1 MIFLREAD
9 SSGMALQLSSPQ
21 RPSAGTDSH
30 RRADIRVT
38 LGRESIPLLIAYRDA
53 AAVRTAVRFINS
65 IYVITKINGC
75 IHIPVN
81 DNPAAMRADPKPMFE
96 FQSFIR

>member
-30 RRADIRVT
+30 RRDIRVT

-53 AAVRTAVRFINS
+53 AAAKAPDEKEKAALPAGPFKVPDTAN
-65 IYVITKINGC
+65 
-75 IHIPVN
+75 
-81 DNPAAMRADPKPMFE
+81 AA
-96 FQSFIR
+96 

>member
-9 SSGMALQLSSPQ
+9 SSGMALQL
-21 RPSAGTDSH
+21 DSH

-53 AAVRTAVRFINS
+53 AAAKAPDEKEKAALPAGPFKVPDTAN
-65 IYVITKINGC
+65 
-75 IHIPVN
+75 
-81 DNPAAMRADPKPMFE
+81 AA
-96 FQSFIR
+96 

>member
-53 AAVRTAVRFINS
+53 AAAKAPDEKEKAALPAGPFKVPDTANV
-65 IYVITKINGC
+65 
-75 IHIPVN
+75 
-81 DNPAAMRADPKPMFE
+81 A
-96 FQSFIR
+96 